1 MKSINGPLSGY
12 KILDLSRVLSGP
24 AATMMLADQG
34 ADVIKIEPPAGDIT
48 RQMGVG
54 DQGMTSG
61 FLNINRGKRGMCL
74 DLGTEQGRHVV
85 REIAATCDVVVQN
98 FRPGTVEALG
108 LGYADLVKVN
118 KTIIFASI
126 SGFGES
132 GPYAKKRV
140 YDPIIQ
146 ALSGLTDIQADSES
160 GRPKM
165 MRTVIPDKVTALT
178 AAQGITAALLQRER
192 TGEGQHLRLA
202 MLDAMIAFLWPEG
215 MINLTVVDEVRDL
228 RIGQLALDLIF
239 QTSDGYITAGA
250 MSDDEWAGMCKTLER
265 PDWVSDPRFSSTSAR
280 FENAEVRI
288 RETGKILRKRTSAE
302 WLETLDANG
311 VPCAPVLTRTEMLNN
326 PQVVNNDIIEEYGH
340 PVIGTVRQ
348 ARGAT
353 RFGSTKNHSSP
364 VAPALGQHNA
374 EILKEIG
381 YTDEEISKLRSD
393 KIIYSSD

>member
-1 MKSINGPLSGY
+1 
-12 KILDLSRVLSGP
+12 
-24 AATMMLADQG
+24 
-34 ADVIKIEPPAGDIT
+34 
-48 RQMGVG
+48 
-54 DQGMTSG
+54 
-61 FLNINRGKRGMCL
+61 MCL

-302 WLETLDANG
+302 WLEMLDANG

-353 RFGSTKNHSSP
+353 RFGFAKTHSSP

-381 YTDEEISKLRSD
+381 YADEEISKLRSD